1 VAVIDMEALVQDVDV
16 VHASE
21 EEIRA
26 AIDEEAR
33 AIFGISGD
41 EYIERLR
48 SGTAPEDPAAL
59 GLDVLAR
66 ALIER

>member
-1 VAVIDMEALVQDVDV
+1 LAVIDMEALTVDV
-16 VHASE
+16 IHATDE
-21 EEIRA
+21 EVLA
-26 AIDEEAR
+26 VIDEKAR

-41 EYIERLR
+41 EYIDQLR
-48 SGTAPEDPAAL
+48 AGTAPEVPEAL

>member
-1 VAVIDMEALVQDVDV
+1 MAVIDMESLSVELVQ
-16 VHASE
+16 ATE
-21 EEIRA
+21 EDLLV
-26 AIDEEAR
+26 AIDEQAR

-41 EYIERLR
+41 EYIEKLR
-48 SGTAPEDPAAL
+48 SGTAPEDPAAV

>member
-1 VAVIDMEALVQDVDV
+1 VAVIDMEALAVEV
-16 VHASE
+16 VHATE
-21 EEIRA
+21 AELLA
-26 AIDEEAR
+26 AIDEQAR

-41 EYIERLR
+41 EYIDRLR
-48 SGTAPEDPAAL
+48 SGTAPEDPAAV